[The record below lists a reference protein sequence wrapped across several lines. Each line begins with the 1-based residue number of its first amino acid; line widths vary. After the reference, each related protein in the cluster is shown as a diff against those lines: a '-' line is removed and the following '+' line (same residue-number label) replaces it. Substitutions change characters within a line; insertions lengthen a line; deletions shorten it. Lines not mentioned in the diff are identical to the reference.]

1 MVKNLR
7 NTVTRRQGSR
17 TWQSPQWIE
26 IKYHNYGMSQI
37 NDSTVRQYLAAHLI
51 MHLNRMLREGGDSAW
66 KLSQFYGS
74 SLLTLQFYPAL
85 KPVSVYNEWV

>member
-51 MHLNRMLREGGDSAW
+51 MHLNQMLREGGDSAW